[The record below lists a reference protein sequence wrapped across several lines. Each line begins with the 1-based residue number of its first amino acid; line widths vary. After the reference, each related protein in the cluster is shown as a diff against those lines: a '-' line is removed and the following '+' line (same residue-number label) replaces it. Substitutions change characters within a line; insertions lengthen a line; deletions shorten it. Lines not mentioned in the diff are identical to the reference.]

1 MYGILIF
8 ILNTIY
14 FFVFQKA
21 ALNVAV
27 ESQDIEIVQLLLSI
41 SNIDVNITDIF
52 HMHILIKLKIIYFNI
67 IPSPI
72 I

>member
-1 MYGILIF
+1 MYGILII

-52 HMHILIKLKIIYFNI
+52 HMYILIKLKNYLF
-67 IPSPI
+67 
-72 I
+72 

>member
-8 ILNTIY
+8 IFNTIY

-52 HMHILIKLKIIYFNI
+52 HMYILIKLKKYLF
-67 IPSPI
+67 
-72 I
+72 